1 MDKWMLEL
9 ANLYNIS
16 IETVVG
22 VYNSFADRAWRDGRR
37 IGKRER
43 TEQFFKLYFEGVKEE

>member
-22 VYNSFADRAWRDGRR
+22 VYNSFADGRHIGRR
-37 IGKRER
+37 KR
-43 TEQFFKLYFEGVKEE
+43 TESFFKLYFEGIKEE